1 MRWPPTGTRRKRTA
15 NRGGDA
21 LDSRP
26 EGLQPRI
33 MAEQTEPRVKRVEF
47 KVRGARPVPMT
58 REAKE
63 ILVKGLRAAGSP
75 VEVRVVPA
83 GSLYRTLPNVLLV
96 TLTDESKPAKKPR
109 APTAG

>member
-1 MRWPPTGTRRKRTA
+1 
-15 NRGGDA
+15 
-21 LDSRP
+21 
-26 EGLQPRI
+26 
-33 MAEQTEPRVKRVEF
+33 MAEQAKPRAKRVEF
-47 KVRGARPVPMT
+47 KVHGARPVPMT

>member
-1 MRWPPTGTRRKRTA
+1 
-15 NRGGDA
+15 
-21 LDSRP
+21 
-26 EGLQPRI
+26 
-33 MAEQTEPRVKRVEF
+33 MAEQAKPRVKRVEL
-47 KVRGARPVPMT
+47 KVQGARPVPLT
-58 REAKE
+58 REAME

-96 TLTDESKPAKKPR
+96 ALTDESKPAKKPR